1 MNTEGTE
8 SGLSKED
15 LDALDLG
22 ALNDHVYEMFF
33 EQNSIIDMDFRF
45 DMIDMVS
52 TQNDDT
58 RAQLRDYA
66 RKIEEFLKYAKDHPD
81 RLVNALGLLKGENEI
96 TKEDVA
102 SGP

>member
-1 MNTEGTE
+1 MNTGTE

-15 LDALDLG
+15 LDACDLG

-33 EQNSIIDMDFRF
+33 AQNSIIDMDFRF

-52 TQNDDT
+52 TPDDDM

-66 RKIEEFLKYAKDHPD
+66 GKIEEFLQYAKDHPD
-81 RLVNALGLLKGENEI
+81 RLENALALLKGEPQAKSI
-96 TKEDVA
+96 DTA
-102 SGP
+102 P